1 MNQLIIYTQDN
12 GTVAIIQPTEE
23 ALSTMTI
30 AQIAAKDVPAGVPF
44 QIVDASTIPSDR
56 TFRNAWKGDL
66 TVDMPKAV
74 EITKDRLRA
83 ERAPLLEAQDVAFQR
98 AMETGDSTAAIVAE
112 KNRLRDVTKLADRP
126 GITLEQLKALTV

>member
-126 GITLEQLKALTV
+126 GITLEQLKALAV

>member
-74 EITKDRLRA
+74 NITKERLRA
-83 ERAPLLEAQDVAFQR
+83 ERAPLLIAQDVLMAR
-98 AMETGDSTAAIVAE
+98 AQETGASTIAIVAE
-112 KNRLRDVTKLADRP
+112 KNRLRNITALADAP
-126 GITLEQLKALTV
+126 SITLEQLKALKP

>member
-1 MNQLIIYTQDN
+1 MKIIYPTET
-12 GTVAIIQPTEE
+12 GVAIIHPTGELSIEE
-23 ALSTMTI
+23 V
-30 AQIAAKDVPAGVPF
+30 AAKDVPTGVPYR
-44 QIVDASTIPSDR
+44 IINDSEVPTDR

-126 GITLEQLKALTV
+126 GITLEQLKALKP

>member
-126 GITLEQLKALTV
+126 GITLEQLKALKP

>member
-1 MNQLIIYTQDN
+1 MKIIYPTET
-12 GTVAIIQPTEE
+12 GVAIIHPTGELSIEE
-23 ALSTMTI
+23 V
-30 AQIAAKDVPAGVPF
+30 AAKDVPTGVPYR
-44 QIVDASTIPSDR
+44 IVNDNEVPTDR
-56 TFRNAWKGDL
+56 TFRNALKYDL
-66 TVDMPKAV
+66 TVDMPTAV

-126 GITLEQLKALTV
+126 GITLEQLKALKP